1 MFYVFKIAQNL
12 VKNVLASDDF
22 GTIGLYLGMLQDSR
36 LKSKFD
42 SQFLCRE
49 IRTLNTHGLSPCKV
63 RNLAAT
69 LVCLKSVLA
78 CISIFGESLNFV
90 NKFYFLIPKVRIFG
104 KIAGNDF
111 YDSEMNHSQLLVSGL
126 YGLSQFQNIRLE
138 MCSKMCGIK
147 MSRTLSFKSVWSVCE
162 NLQGQGF
169 F

>member
-1 MFYVFKIAQNL
+1 MSLQYTSFSETKLINCCFKKRLKSFENFNMFYVFKIAQNL

-90 NKFYFLIPKVRIFG
+90 NKFHFFDPKSPNFR
-104 KIAGNDF
+104 KN
-111 YDSEMNHSQLLVSGL
+111 
-126 YGLSQFQNIRLE
+126 R
-138 MCSKMCGIK
+138 
-147 MSRTLSFKSVWSVCE
+147 
-162 NLQGQGF
+162 GQRF
-169 F
+169 V